1 MPPRS
6 PTTMHAIQSH
16 CIKNPVFPYIPW
28 ISIDFLNIEHK
39 DAAIPCIQPNSE
51 FDLMRGNMIII
62 TSGNEVSRYKTFV
75 DKACSFNLSGHFVL

>member
-6 PTTMHAIQSH
+6 PTTVHAIQSH

-39 DAAIPCIQPNSE
+39 EAAMSCIRPYPE
-51 FDLMRGNMIII
+51 FDLTRGKMIMWLCEYM
-62 TSGNEVSRYKTFV
+62 TNFV
-75 DKACSFNLSGHFVL
+75 PVTQKM